1 MFKVI
6 PKHLE
11 KSILLFYKDKLKS
24 LEKWR
29 DIINDESGKTA
40 TNLQRY
46 SYTAGEV
53 AAIEGVMD
61 RLFIDYD
68 DPILENLKE

>member
-1 MFKVI
+1 MFKII

-29 DIINDESGKTA
+29 DIINDESGKTT

-46 SYTAGEV
+46 SYAAGEV

-68 DPILENLKE
+68 DAILENLK

>member
-1 MFKVI
+1 MFKFI
-6 PKHLE
+6 PKPLE
-11 KSILLFYKDKLKS
+11 KSILIFYKDKLKS

-40 TNLQRY
+40 INLQRY

-53 AAIEGVMD
+53 VAIEGVMD

-68 DPILENLKE
+68 DAILENLK

>member
-1 MFKVI
+1 MFKII

-40 TNLQRY
+40 INLQHY

-61 RLFIDYD
+61 RMFIDYD
-68 DPILENLKE
+68 DAILENLK